1 MSLSIFDTFFGEP
14 MRGRHAMVPRQSW
27 APHSNADSFAQD
39 GFGSLAVDTDEAGNH
54 LVEIDCPGLGKEDVK
69 VTFEAGV
76 LSISGRKTVVESSS
90 GAAEGSSEE
99 PATKWTSRSTR
110 QFSRSLRLPEGADP
124 SSVVAKVENGIV
136 RITIP
141 NKAREDA
148 PMQIAVE

>member
-1 MSLSIFDTFFGEP
+1 V
-14 MRGRHAMVPRQSW
+14 RGRHAMVPRQTYASP
-27 APHSNADSFAQD
+27 AQFNADSFAQD

-69 VTFEAGV
+69 VTFEGGV
-76 LSISGRKTVVESSS
+76 LSISGGKTEVESGGS
-90 GAAEGSSEE
+90 AEGEE
-99 PATKWTSRSTR
+99 PKTTWSSRSTR

-141 NKAREDA
+141 NTPKEDA